1 MTRINLCVGL
11 ILSITLSTFNNV
23 TQKWWTLRLTS
34 ILQFFLKKELEKLP
48 YHSFFTIYFKI
59 YCSIK
64 NYVCVSVFGCVC
76 ECGCPG
82 PEGGIGSPGCGI
94 SVGWELPDLCVRSK
108 LWPSARAARTCN
120 CWAVSFTQ
128 IQLYFILFFKKGI
141 WMLAS
146 QASSF
151 SRLVCPRL
159 SSIWNLA
166 EAANTQIPQTKGP
179 FWLQNPFAS
188 LSILSAFCSAIQNL
202 ISFSHFCPAGRV
214 AVQRTRFR
222 TFQRNFYT
230 SLRL

>member
-1 MTRINLCVGL
+1 MTRTNLCVGL

-48 YHSFFTIYFKI
+48 YHSFFTFYFKI

-94 SVGWELPDLCVRSK
+94 SVGWELPDLCVGSK
-108 LWPSARAARTCN
+108 LWPSARAARTFN

-141 WMLAS
+141 WMTAS
-146 QASSF
+146 QASSL

-159 SSIWNLA
+159 SSIWNLV
-166 EAANTQIPQTKGP
+166 EAANTQVPQTKGP

-188 LSILSAFCSAIQNL
+188 LSILSAFCSAIQDL